1 MHAPAPQQSDIHTSL
16 PREGTETACAPILL
30 FVYNRPAHVKR
41 TVEALQANYLAA
53 ESDLFV
59 YSDAARDDTAH
70 AAVEEVR
77 TYVRGIRGFRSVNVT
92 ERKENWG
99 LARNIIDGVTTQ
111 VNRFGR
117 VIVLEDD
124 LVTAPYFLTFMNDAL
139 ETYKDEP
146 LVGHVHACEFT
157 QNPSLPETFLIRWT
171 GSWGWATWARTW
183 KHFNPDG
190 QALLDELL
198 ARKLDYTFDFD
209 GRYGYTR
216 MLRRQIAGKNNSW
229 AIRWNASLF
238 LKGILSLNAGRSL
251 VQNIGFDGSGTHCGN
266 EALYGVNLCGK
277 RLHVDRLSP
286 AKENLAARQAMSDYY
301 KRTNSFRS
309 KLIRRVKQLCSL
321 WKTK

>member
-77 TYVRGIRGFRSVNVT
+77 AYVRGIRGFRSVNVT

-124 LVTAPYFLTFMNDAL
+124 LITAPYFLTFMNDAL

-157 QNPSLPETFLIRWT
+157 QNPSLPETFL
-171 GSWGWATWARTW
+171 
-183 KHFNPDG
+183 
-190 QALLDELL
+190 
-198 ARKLDYTFDFD
+198 
-209 GRYGYTR
+209 
-216 MLRRQIAGKNNSW
+216 
-229 AIRWNASLF
+229 IRWNASLF